1 MSVYITDIAAFMPNQ
16 PVDNENIE
24 AVLGKVN
31 NLPSRTK
38 KIVLRNNQIQ
48 QRHYAIDPTTGH
60 LTHTNAQLTA
70 EAIRRLKPHAG
81 FKTDD
86 IECLCCGTTSPD
98 LHFPG
103 HALMVMG
110 ELSLPPCEAVTTS
123 GICLSG
129 MTAMKF
135 AYLNVA
141 AGCSRNAVATGSEL
155 ASSYMRS
162 AFFKVDGDPN
172 ADLEKNPIRLFDA
185 DFLRWMLSDGAGAVY
200 LSDTPSADRL
210 SLRVEWI
217 EHYAFSGEL
226 ETCMY
231 GGGVKKDGGGMT
243 GWRQMEAIPEE
254 QKQYLY
260 NVRQDIKIL
269 DKHIV
274 PTMGRALA
282 AATSKHKLTPD
293 AVDWFLPHYSS
304 AFFRPRFYEGMRA
317 VGFEIPYDKWFT
329 NLTTKG
335 NTGSAAIFIIL
346 ADLFAS
352 GQLSPGQRLLCF
364 IPESGRFAH
373 CFMLLQVVAP
383 GQNT

>member
-1 MSVYITDIAAFMPNQ
+1 MNVYITDVAAFMPNE
-16 PVDNENIE
+16 PVDNEAIE
-24 AVLGKVN
+24 SILGKVN

-48 QRHYAIDPTTGH
+48 QRYYAIDPQTGR

-70 EAIRRLKPHAG
+70 EAIRRLHPYPG

-98 LHFPG
+98 LLFPG

-110 ELSLPPCEAVTTS
+110 ELSLPPCEAVSTS

-129 MTAMKF
+129 VTALKF

-162 AFFKVDGDPN
+162 AFFSVDCDYN
-172 ADLEKNPIRLFDA
+172 TDLEKNPIRAFDA

-200 LSDTPSADRL
+200 LTNQPAADRL
-210 SLRVEWI
+210 SLRVEWF
-217 EHYAFSGEL
+217 EHDSYAGEL
-226 ETCMY
+226 PTCMF
-231 GGGVKKDGGGMT
+231 GGGVKSEGGEIA
-243 GWRQMEAIPEE
+243 GWRQMESISEE
-254 QKQYLY
+254 ERSYLF

-274 PTMGRALA
+274 PTMGRTLAKA
-282 AATSKHKLTPD
+282 AAKYHLTPAD
-293 AVDWFLPHYSS
+293 VDWFLPHYSS
-304 AFFRPRFYEGMRA
+304 GYFRPRFYEGMKQI
-317 VGFEIPYDKWFT
+317 GFEIPYSKWYS

-346 ADLFAS
+346 ADLVAS
-352 GQLSPGQRLLCF
+352 GNLSHGQRLLCF
-364 IPESGRFAH
+364 IPESGRFSH
-373 CFMLLQVVAP
+373 CFMLLKVVEP
-383 GQNT
+383 GREE

>member
-1 MSVYITDIAAFMPNQ
+1 MSVYITDVTAFLPNQ
-16 PVDNENIE
+16 PVDNDAIE
-24 AVLGKVN
+24 TVLGKVN

-48 QRHYAIDPTTGH
+48 QRYYAIDPSTGRM
-60 LTHTNAQLTA
+60 THTNAQLTA
-70 EAIRRLKPHAG
+70 EAVRQLKPYDG
-81 FKTDD
+81 FKAEE
-86 IECLCCGTTSPD
+86 IQCLCCGTTSPD
-98 LHFPG
+98 LMFPG

-110 ELSLPPCEAVTTS
+110 ELALPPLEAVTTS

-129 MTAMKF
+129 MTALKF

-162 AFFKVDGDPN
+162 AFFKVEGDPE
-172 ADLEKNPIRLFDA
+172 ADLDKNPIRLFDA

-200 LSDTPSADRL
+200 LTDRPAADRL

-231 GGGVKKDGGGMT
+231 GGGAKCAGGRMA
-243 GWRQMEAIPEE
+243 GWRQMESIP
-254 QKQYLY
+254 QDQQRYLY

-282 AATSKHKLTPD
+282 MAAAKHKLSAAD
-293 AVDWFLPHYSS
+293 VDWFLPHYSS
-304 AFFRPRFYEGMRA
+304 AYFRPRFYEGMQKI
-317 VGFEIPYDKWFT
+317 GFEIPYHKWFT
-329 NLTTKG
+329 NLALKG

-346 ADLFAS
+346 AELVTS
-352 GQLSPGQRLLCF
+352 GKLQAGQRLLCF

-373 CFMLLQVVAP
+373 CFMLLQVVEP
-383 GQNT
+383 GRE

>member
-1 MSVYITDIAAFMPNQ
+1 MSVYITDVAAFLPNQ
-16 PVDNENIE
+16 PVDNQAIE

-48 QRHYAIDPTTGH
+48 QRYYAIDPATGR

-70 EAIRRLKPHAG
+70 EAVRRLTPHEG
-81 FKTDD
+81 FTPAE

-98 LHFPG
+98 LLFPG

-110 ELSLPPCEAVTTS
+110 ELGLPPVEAVTTS

-129 MTAMKF
+129 MTALKF

-141 AGCSRNAVATGSEL
+141 AGCSQNAVATGSEL

-162 AFFKVDGDPN
+162 SFFKVQADPE

-200 LSDTPSADRL
+200 IADQPAADRL
-210 SLRVEWI
+210 SLRIEWI

-226 ETCMY
+226 ETCMF
-231 GGGVKKDGGGMT
+231 GGGAKCDGGRMA
-243 GWRQMEAIPEE
+243 GWRQMESIPED
-254 QKQYLY
+254 QKRYLF

-269 DKHIV
+269 DKNIV

-282 AATSKHKLTPD
+282 RAAAKHNLAPAD
-293 AVDWFLPHYSS
+293 VDWFLPHYSS
-304 AFFRPRFYEGMRA
+304 AYFRPRFYQGMREI
-317 VGFEIPYDKWFT
+317 GFEIPEHKWFT
-329 NLTTKG
+329 NLPTKG

-346 ADLFAS
+346 DELMAS
-352 GQLSPGQRLLCF
+352 GKVKPGQRLLCF

-373 CFMLLQVVAP
+373 CFMLLEAV
-383 GQNT
+383 G